1 MTSPE
6 NQALPIA
13 ESEAEIKL
21 AEATETLRAIRSGEV
36 DALVVADGSPGEQ
49 VFTLSSA
56 DRPYRMFVEHMRD
69 GAATVSEDGLVLYA
83 NRRLAEILSQPLAD
97 IIAAPLSSLVAD
109 GHHAALEAL
118 SGRAGAGGTIEIE
131 LIGPEDRPIPVRVG
145 AWILDVDFERVVCL
159 SFADLTQD
167 KLAQEQLTRAHEE
180 AVEASRMKSEFVAN
194 MSHEIRTP
202 LNGVIGMSGLLLD
215 TTLTEE
221 QREYTDAVR
230 ASGDALVSVIDEIL
244 DFSKIEAGKLELEEA
259 PFTLLDVV
267 EEVCSIVAVP
277 AHAKGVELLS
287 WVDGDLPVTVLGDST
302 RVRQVLTNLMSN
314 AVKFTSVG
322 EVFARITREAAGGP
336 AEIRFEVM
344 DSGIGIGADSV
355 DRIFD
360 SFSQADG
367 STTRQF
373 GGTGLGLTISKQ
385 LVGLMGGRI
394 GVESVEG
401 KGSTFWFTVP
411 LEAVEEDETAPTARP
426 GFEAARVLAVDDNA
440 SSRSM
445 LERRLRSWGL
455 ECDTAAYGDVALE
468 MIRLADDAGLPYGMV
483 LVDAGMPGMSGI
495 ELTEA
500 IRSRSEARA
509 VPIVMM
515 ISLRGEREAG
525 TKAGIDAFV
534 TKPAKLTRLYDEIEQ
549 LLDPDG
555 WTERNGGVAPLVP
568 SDDAFERD
576 GTLVLLVEDNEI
588 NQLVAVRMLEKHGF
602 HVNVA
607 DNGRAALEMCARRRY
622 KAVFMDCH
630 MPELDGYETA
640 TEIRRLEGTERRVPI
655 IAMSADT
662 KKGNR
667 EKCLAAGMD
676 DYVGKP
682 IDTKTLKDAIGRSL
696 DSGHSDG
703 T

>member
-1 MTSPE
+1 MNPPE
-6 NQALPIA
+6 NHAPVTA
-13 ESEAEIKL
+13 ESEADIKL
-21 AEATETLRAIRSGEV
+21 AEAVETLRAIRNGEV

-83 NRRLAEILSQPLAD
+83 NRRLAEILSKPLSD
-97 IIAAPLSSLVAD
+97 IIAAPLSSLVVE
-109 GHHAALEAL
+109 GHHAELEGL

-131 LIGPEDRPIPVRVG
+131 LIGPEDRAIPVRVG
-145 AWILDVDFERVVCL
+145 AWTLDVDFERVVCL

-167 KLAQEQLTRAHEE
+167 RLAQEQLTRAHEE

-215 TTLTEE
+215 TTLTDE

-244 DFSKIEAGKLELEEA
+244 DFSKIEAGKLELDEA

-277 AHAKGVELLS
+277 AHTKGVELLS
-287 WVDGDLPVTVLGDST
+287 WVDVDLPVTVLGDST

-322 EVFARITREAAGGP
+322 EVFARVTREPTGGP
-336 AEIRFEVM
+336 AEIRFEVI
-344 DSGIGIGADSV
+344 DSGIGIEADSI

-385 LVGLMGGRI
+385 LVGLMGGKI

-411 LEAVEEDETAPTARP
+411 LEAVDEDEPAATGRP
-426 GFEAARVLAVDDNA
+426 AFAGARVLAVDDNA

-445 LERRLRSWGL
+445 LERQLRSWGL
-455 ECDTAAYGDVALE
+455 DCDTAAYGDVALE
-468 MIRLADDAGLPYGMV
+468 MIRVADDAGRAYSMV

-500 IRSRSEARA
+500 IRSRSAARA
-509 VPIVMM
+509 VPILML

-525 TKAGIDAFV
+525 TKAGVDAFV
-534 TKPAKLTRLYDEIEQ
+534 TKPTKRTRLYDEIEL
-549 LLDPDG
+549 LLDPVG
-555 WTERNGGVAPLVP
+555 AKERSGGVAPLVP

-607 DNGRAALEMCARRRY
+607 DNGRVALEMCARRRY

-640 TEIRRLEGTERRVPI
+640 TEIRRLEGTDRRVPI
-655 IAMSADT
+655 IAMTADT

-696 DSGHSDG
+696 DSGHSEG

>member
-1 MTSPE
+1 M
-6 NQALPIA
+6 
-13 ESEAEIKL
+13 
-21 AEATETLRAIRSGEV
+21 GEV
-36 DALVVADGSPGEQ
+36 
-49 VFTLSSA
+49 
-56 DRPYRMFVEHMRD
+56 
-69 GAATVSEDGLVLYA
+69 
-83 NRRLAEILSQPLAD
+83 LA
-97 IIAAPLSSLVAD
+97 
-109 GHHAALEAL
+109 
-118 SGRAGAGGTIEIE
+118 
-131 LIGPEDRPIPVRVG
+131 RV
-145 AWILDVDFERVVCL
+145 
-159 SFADLTQD
+159 
-167 KLAQEQLTRAHEE
+167 
-180 AVEASRMKSEFVAN
+180 
-194 MSHEIRTP
+194 
-202 LNGVIGMSGLLLD
+202 
-215 TTLTEE
+215 
-221 QREYTDAVR
+221 
-230 ASGDALVSVIDEIL
+230 
-244 DFSKIEAGKLELEEA
+244 
-259 PFTLLDVV
+259 
-267 EEVCSIVAVP
+267 
-277 AHAKGVELLS
+277 
-287 WVDGDLPVTVLGDST
+287 
-302 RVRQVLTNLMSN
+302 
-314 AVKFTSVG
+314 
-322 EVFARITREAAGGP
+322 TREPTGGP

-344 DSGIGIGADSV
+344 DSGIGIGAESI

-385 LVGLMGGRI
+385 LVGLMGGKI

-411 LEAVEEDETAPTARP
+411 LEAVDADEPAATGRP
-426 GFEAARVLAVDDNA
+426 AFAEARVLAVDDNA
-440 SSRSM
+440 SSRAM
-445 LERRLRSWGL
+445 LERQLRSWGL

-468 MIRLADDAGLPYGMV
+468 MIRVADDAGLGYSMV
-483 LVDAGMPGMSGI
+483 LIDAGMPGMSGI

-500 IRSRSEARA
+500 IRSRSAARA
-509 VPIVMM
+509 VPILMM

-534 TKPAKLTRLYDEIEQ
+534 TKPAKRTRLYDEIEQ
-549 LLDPDG
+549 LLDPVG
-555 WTERNGGVAPLVP
+555 SKERNGGVAPLVP

-607 DNGRAALEMCARRRY
+607 DNGRVALEMCARRRY

-640 TEIRRLEGTERRVPI
+640 TEIRRLEGNDRRVPI
-655 IAMSADT
+655 IAMTADT

-696 DSGHSDG
+696 DSGHSEG

>member
-1 MTSPE
+1 M
-6 NQALPIA
+6 
-13 ESEAEIKL
+13 
-21 AEATETLRAIRSGEV
+21 
-36 DALVVADGSPGEQ
+36 ADGSPGEQ

-97 IIAAPLSSLVAD
+97 IIAAPLSSLVVD

-385 LVGLMGGRI
+385 LVGLMGGR
-394 GVESVEG
+394 SASRASRARAAPS
-401 KGSTFWFTVP
+401 GSRCPWKRWRKTRRP
-411 LEAVEEDETAPTARP
+411 RPRARGSRQP
-426 GFEAARVLAVDDNA
+426 GFSQSTTTR

-445 LERRLRSWGL
+445 LERQLRSWGL

-500 IRSRSEARA
+500 IRSRSAARA

-555 WTERNGGVAPLVP
+555 WKERNGGVAPLVP